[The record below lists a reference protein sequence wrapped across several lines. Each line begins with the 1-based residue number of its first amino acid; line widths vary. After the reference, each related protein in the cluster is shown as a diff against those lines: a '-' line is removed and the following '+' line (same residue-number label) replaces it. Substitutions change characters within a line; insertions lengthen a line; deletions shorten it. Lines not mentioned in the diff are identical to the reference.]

1 MVNNFTHLWVQSHYS
16 LLGGTS
22 GVEALAAQAAA
33 DQLSH
38 LALTDHNGLYGA
50 VAFARACR
58 AVDVQPLIGM
68 SVNVAAPLNEAVPYP
83 EVPGRVVL
91 LATGPAGYRSLCR
104 LSAVLQGSPDREK
117 RLAQGL
123 TWETLKEHRQGLICL
138 SGGRLGWLERYLRA
152 GNPVAAG
159 RYVGRLGGLYGD
171 NCFLSLEIHRPEDE
185 VIAQETVQLAGRFG
199 LAAVVAQPVY
209 TLTAA
214 ERSHLHLLAAIDHNC
229 LLADVPP
236 DALPA
241 WGDPDTDWHW
251 LSPAEIAS
259 RYAAFPDALAQV
271 GQIVARCE
279 PALPDG
285 RRLWPVL
292 DLPHEQ
298 TPAAALQQL
307 AATGLAARYGPTPA
321 PEIVARLER
330 ELDAISQ
337 QGYAPLFLV
346 VADIVRYARQTA
358 VPVSTRGSV
367 ANSLV
372 AYCTGITD
380 VDPIAYDLL
389 FERFLN
395 PARADP
401 PDIDLDF
408 CSRRR
413 DEILAYVR
421 DKYGSDRVALVA
433 TTNTFQPKSAVR
445 ETAKALGLDDRQITD
460 LVRQLPR
467 RWHPD
472 PRRRDQRTLLDLAA
486 DLDDPQLADVL
497 HAAQPLI
504 DQPHH
509 LSVHPGGLVIT
520 PGPLTDYVPV
530 QWTAKQFLITQFDH
544 RDVERLGLPKLDL
557 LGIRA
562 LTVLANAVDLVRRDH
577 DPDFRLEAIP
587 ANDPATGEMLARGE
601 TIGVFQCESAGAQ
614 RTLRQLQARSVGDL
628 AAANAFFKPGPATGG
643 MAAAFIRR
651 YRGLEDVAFLHP
663 ALKPILAP
671 TQGILLYQEQILRV
685 ATEIAGLSWA
695 EADHLRRGMSKFLAE
710 EMATMQN
717 RFITGCTRPAPDGP
731 GLTTVQA
738 ETLWEQVIAF
748 AGYGFNQGHALAY
761 AGVSYRSAYLKAHY
775 PAAFLAARLA
785 NWGGFHHPAIYMAEA
800 QRLGIE
806 IRPPHVNHS
815 GYGFTLGQTMDDGR
829 WTIDDRRRV
838 VNGPPSM
845 VHRPV
850 LWMGLGQV
858 RSLRRRSIEQII
870 AQREERPF
878 SSLRQLVERVPV
890 QSKELKHLIQCGAL
904 DGLAENRAAMLA
916 EAERITLAGSAGQMA
931 FGFFQP
937 AVTAETAA
945 DRLHWER
952 RILGLPLSVTPLAL
966 LPTLPDECRPLAEV
980 CRLRGRV
987 TFAGYRLPGRT
998 GGRGFYLGDGRFYLV
1013 AQLDESLPI
1022 PRPWQPIV
1030 GNGRWQEDEWGGG
1043 WLQIQAYRTDTR

>member
-16 LLGGTS
+16 LLGGTA
-22 GVEALAAQAAA
+22 GVQALAAQAAA
-33 DQLSH
+33 NQLSH

-58 AVDVQPLIGM
+58 AADVQPLIGM
-68 SVNVAAPLNEAVPYP
+68 SINVAASLNEAVPYP
-83 EVPGRVVL
+83 EAPGRLVL

-104 LSAVLQGSPDREK
+104 LSAELQGSHERQK
-117 RLAQGL
+117 RLAYGL
-123 TWETLKEHRQGLICL
+123 TWDALKEYSRGLICL

-152 GNPVAAG
+152 GNQVAAG

-214 ERSHLHLLAAIDHNC
+214 ERPHLHLLAAIDHNC
-229 LLADVPP
+229 RLADVPP
-236 DALPA
+236 TALPA

-251 LSPAEIAS
+251 LSPAEIAR
-259 RYAAFPDALAQV
+259 RYAAFPGALDQV
-271 GQIVARCE
+271 GQIAARCE

-292 DLPHEQ
+292 DLPDGQKPE
-298 TPAAALQQL
+298 AALQQL
-307 AATGLAARYGPTPA
+307 AAAGLQARYGEAAEPTI
-321 PEIVARLER
+321 ESRLQQ
-330 ELDAISQ
+330 ELTAINE

-372 AYCTGITD
+372 AYCTGISS
-380 VDPIAYDLL
+380 VDPIAHDLL

-395 PARADP
+395 PDRADP

-421 DKYGSDRVALVA
+421 EKYGAEQVALVS
-433 TTNTFQPKSAVR
+433 TINTFQPKSAVR
-445 ETAKALGLDDRQITD
+445 ETAKALELDERRITD

-467 RWHPD
+467 RLHPD
-472 PRRRDQRTLLDLAA
+472 PRRRDRRTLVELAA

-562 LTVLANAVDLVRRDH
+562 LTVLAGAADLVRRDH
-577 DPDFRLEAIP
+577 DPNFRLEAIP
-587 ANDPATGEMLARGE
+587 SDDPATGEILARGE

-614 RTLRQLQARSVGDL
+614 RTLRQLQAQSVGDL

-651 YRGLEDVAFLHP
+651 YRGQEEVAFLHP
-663 ALKPILAP
+663 ALEPILAP
-671 TQGILLYQEQILRV
+671 TQGILLFQEQILRV

-695 EADHLRRGMSKFLAE
+695 EADHLRRGMSKFQAE
-710 EMATMQN
+710 EMATMQS

-731 GLTTVQA
+731 GLTAVQA

-748 AGYGFNQGHALAY
+748 AGYGFNQGHATAY
-761 AGVSYRSAYLKAHY
+761 AGVSYHSAYLKAHY

-785 NWGGFHHPAIYMAEA
+785 YRGGFHHPAIYMAEA

-815 GYGFTLGQTMDDGR
+815 DYGFALGQMMDDGR
-829 WTIDDRRRV
+829 WTLDDGRCV
-838 VNGPPSM
+838 VNGPPSI

-858 RSLRRRSIEQII
+858 RSLRRRSTEQII
-870 AQREERPF
+870 ARREERPF
-878 SSLRQLVERVPV
+878 TSLRQLVERVSL
-890 QSKELKHLIQCGAL
+890 QSKELTHLIQCGAL
-904 DGLAENRAAMLA
+904 DGLAQSRAALLA
-916 EAERITLAGSAGQMA
+916 EAERMALSGSAGQMA
-931 FGFFQP
+931 FDFFQP

-945 DRLHWER
+945 DRLQWER
-952 RILGLPLSVTPLAL
+952 RVLGLPVSVTPLAL
-966 LPTLPDECRPLAEV
+966 LPNLPDECKSLAEV
-980 CRLRGRV
+980 CRSRGRV

-998 GGRGFYLGDGRFYLV
+998 GGRGFFLSDGRSYLV

-1022 PRPWQPIV
+1022 PRSWQPVV

-1043 WLQIQAYRTDTR
+1043 WLQIRAYRADKR